1 MHARN
6 LHSDLQ
12 SSSTN
17 RAAGP
22 CCASFF
28 QDAHGLRNLP
38 LSWLLPVHLPMV
50 ARGTDACVESQ
61 EVNLCLWPEADRPIC
76 CDTDDCGLLQ
86 FFPQPDE
93 LLICFNSAGFSE
105 FQLPGT
111 SGTRTPGTYFGLLE
125 SLGRAAQEFEGLR
138 AGGTQ
143 DLVGSALGSDL
154 GFRVYGVG

>member
-61 EVNLCLWPEADRPIC
+61 EVNLCLWPEADRPMC

-105 FQLPGT
+105 FQLPV
-111 SGTRTPGTYFGLLE
+111 PVVPGLLE
-125 SLGRAAQEFEGLR
+125 P
-138 AGGTQ
+138 T
-143 DLVGSALGSDL
+143 LGSSRASEGRPRSSKASAPGEL
-154 GFRVYGVG
+154 RIW